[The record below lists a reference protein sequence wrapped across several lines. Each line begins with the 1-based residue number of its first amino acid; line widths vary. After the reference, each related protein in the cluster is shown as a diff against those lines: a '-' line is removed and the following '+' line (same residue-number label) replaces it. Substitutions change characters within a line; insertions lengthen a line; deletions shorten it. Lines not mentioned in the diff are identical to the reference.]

1 MNKHKKTIIFLVAET
16 GTGKDSV
23 AKLLPYPKVVSY
35 TTRLM
40 RREDINGISHYFVSN
55 RYYNENIKGRT
66 DILAYTEIGDIK
78 YWALEEDLADIS
90 IYIIDP
96 AGVRWFKENYKGP
109 ELNYI
114 IIGLYL
120 PLEER
125 INRCKNRSDF
135 DAAFYKRV
143 ADEQRD
149 FDLFRLNGEFDYI
162 LKNDN
167 SSITA
172 EIIKNIIV
180 RKCLYEIMDAEILR

>member
-1 MNKHKKTIIFLVAET
+1 MSTKTVIFIVGET
-16 GTGKDSV
+16 GSGKDSV
-23 AKLLPYPKVVSY
+23 ARILPYPKVVSY

-55 RYYNENIKGRT
+55 RYYEENIKHRN
-66 DILAYTEIGDIK
+66 DLIAYTEIGDIK

-109 ELNYI
+109 ELRYI
-114 IIGLYL
+114 TIGLYL

-135 DAAFYKRV
+135 NDAFYKRV
-143 ADEQRD
+143 ANEQHD

-162 LKNDN
+162 IKNDDTR
-167 SSITA
+167 ITA
-172 EIIKNIIV
+172 ELIDSIVIK
-180 RKCLYEIMDAEILR
+180 KCILENKD